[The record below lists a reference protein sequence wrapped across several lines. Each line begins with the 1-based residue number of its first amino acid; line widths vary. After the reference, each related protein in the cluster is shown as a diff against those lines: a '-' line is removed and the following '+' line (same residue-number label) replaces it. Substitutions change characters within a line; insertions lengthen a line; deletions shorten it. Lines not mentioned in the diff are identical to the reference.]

1 VVRGSWLLASL
12 RLVNMDKFHTLWH
25 YGTYFGAA
33 GLGALIAD
41 CWISERSAISMTSQ
55 CFT

>member
-1 VVRGSWLLASL
+1 MVRGSWLLASL